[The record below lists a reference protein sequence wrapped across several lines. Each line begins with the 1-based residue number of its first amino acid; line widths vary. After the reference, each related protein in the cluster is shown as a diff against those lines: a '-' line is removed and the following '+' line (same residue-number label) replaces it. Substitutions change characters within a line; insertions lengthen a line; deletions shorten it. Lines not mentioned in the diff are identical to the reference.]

1 MISKGLCKVSDVIR
15 LDKKRAQKKAAMAR
29 GKTLCGS
36 GFHKWEIVQQQRFDV
51 KQGRLVTVSRCRRCG
66 AEKTEAR

>member
-1 MISKGLCKVSDVIR
+1 MAKIIR
-15 LDKKRAQKKAAMAR
+15 LDKKRAQKKAATAK

-36 GFHKWEIVQQQRFDV
+36 GFHKWDIVQQQRFDV

-66 AEKTEAR
+66 AEKNEAC